1 LAMDGTK
8 AVNMQTHYESACH
21 QELTQF
27 ESAVNMNNPMLIPGM
42 TEEQLMIGKGSLE
55 IFNLEDQDHSGCIDL
70 MEYHHMLYVLHDED
84 PELCYGI
91 LDDMCGTHFDDSGVL
106 NTEGPHG
113 ADADFH
119 RIDTDNSGLLSINE
133 VADLIYDKAYLHKE
147 TYGHMPWEDPHGE
160 GSGHHG
166 TGSGHHY
173 GTGSGHH

>member
-1 LAMDGTK
+1 
-8 AVNMQTHYESACH
+8 
-21 QELTQF
+21 
-27 ESAVNMNNPMLIPGM
+27 MLIPGM

-119 RIDTDNSGLLSINE
+119 RIDTDNSGLLRLCVCELSC
-133 VADLIYDKAYLHKE
+133 VRV
-147 TYGHMPWEDPHGE
+147 
-160 GSGHHG
+160 SGWFALVLR
-166 TGSGHHY
+166 
-173 GTGSGHH
+173 